1 MLKKKPVVAE
11 EVVSWAFAYRTQ
23 MRDRGAGSAPL
34 RADSYAGYRLPGA
47 PMKYDCRLKQ
57 RAFT

>member
-34 RADSYAGYRLPGA
+34 RADSYDAGIAEGIMQGHA
-47 PMKYDCRLKQ
+47 MV
-57 RAFT
+57 